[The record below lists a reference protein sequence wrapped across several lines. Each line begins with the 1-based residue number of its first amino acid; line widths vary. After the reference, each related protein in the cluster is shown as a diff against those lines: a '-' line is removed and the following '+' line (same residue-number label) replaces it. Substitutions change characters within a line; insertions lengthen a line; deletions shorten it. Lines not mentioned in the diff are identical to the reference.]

1 MRCPYLEDATRIA
14 APPEKIADL
23 PAGAINRHWTKNVIA
38 SPDSS
43 RPYVTVGSNSNVG
56 ENGIANERHRAAY
69 FRSIRPRNSRAFSPP
84 ASNPNG
90 HLLSKGDGGGGLKV
104 PSELAPFSESVAQ
117 ECTVASTAPNS
128 AFLKGFALRFES
140 EVHLSLRGRIAPIK
154 WESVLSF

>member
-1 MRCPYLEDATRIA
+1 LRCPYLEDATKIA

-69 FRSIRPRNSRAFSPP
+69 FRSIRPRNGRAFSPP

-90 HLLSKGDGGGGLKV
+90 HLLSKGDGGGLKV
-104 PSELAPFSESVAQ
+104 VSELAPFSESALK
-117 ECTVASTAPNS
+117 SAPS
-128 AFLKGFALRFES
+128 PRQLPIQPFLKALRFDS
-140 EVHLSLRGRIAPIK
+140 RAKCTSR
-154 WESVLSF
+154 